1 MSSSTKKPS
10 RNKKIILGL
19 TGGVASGKTTVAA
32 MLKSLGARIIDAD
45 AISHSLL
52 KPDMEVYCQ
61 VVKIFGKGI
70 IKKDRTLSRKKL
82 GRIVFNDKASRKKLN
97 RIMHPE
103 IIRIIRKKLQ
113 AVRKGAVVLEAPLLI
128 EAGLTGLVDKLIV
141 VNVSL
146 AKQIKRIQQKT
157 SLAKEEALKRI
168 RSQMSLEK
176 KVRLADFIID
186 NNGTRKQTKKQVAKL
201 RRLLW
206 KS

>member
-32 MLKSLGARIIDAD
+32 MFKSSGARIIDAD
-45 AISHSLL
+45 TIAHSLL
-52 KPDMEVYCQ
+52 KPDTEVYCQ
-61 VVKIFGKGI
+61 VVKTFGKAVL
-70 IKKDRTLSRKKL
+70 KKNRALSRKKL
-82 GRIVFNDKASRKKLN
+82 GRIVFNDKALRKKLN

-113 AVRKGAVVLEAPLLI
+113 ALRQGAVVLEAPLLI
-128 EAGLTGLVDKLIV
+128 EAGLTGMVDKLIV
-141 VNVSL
+141 VNLSL

-157 SLAKEEALKRI
+157 LLTKEEVFKRI
-168 RSQMSLEK
+168 RSQMPLEK

-186 NNGTRKQTKKQVAKL
+186 NNGTRKQTKKQVMKL